1 LKTLLKSPLS
11 LNLCRYISCQVKIQ
25 RLSCTDYI
33 CAFHSLLSRNPR
45 SSCPRHLLQYV
56 CKSCIAS
63 TIVSAFTC
71 YLYLHYTLKINQIFK
86 RSIMILIGSNVNSG
100 TRIITVIVKQ
110 LLCSI
115 HTNIV
120 IHRLAMS
127 SLNAKNGSLQMRS
140 EWTEISRPKFNR
152 MPQYHHVQIFTG
164 PRWDWTKILV
174 NGKDVIS
181 RRQN

>member
-1 LKTLLKSPLS
+1 MKTLLKSPLS

-63 TIVSAFTC
+63 TIGSAFTC

-115 HTNIV
+115 HTSIV

-127 SLNAKNGSLQMRS
+127 IAECQKWLTTNEKRVDRNLSA
-140 EWTEISRPKFNR
+140 
-152 MPQYHHVQIFTG
+152 
-164 PRWDWTKILV
+164 
-174 NGKDVIS
+174 
-181 RRQN
+181 